1 MIIKRND
8 GTRADKQKKIVRACF
23 LEGIK
28 VTTLNSS
35 KKNLIIIFCIVFV
48 CLLLLCGRLG
58 WIQIVKGSEY
68 SEKAVEQQTRDTPI
82 EAERGVIYDTNGNE
96 LAVSVTCYT
105 IWVRPTDIKASGE
118 NQKEKTENVEKVAK
132 TLSETLG
139 MDYDEVKESVT
150 KEQSIVKIKKGVD
163 KETADK
169 IRDAELPGIEIA
181 EDTKRS
187 YPLGA
192 FASHV
197 IGTVTDDNTGLSGLE
212 LQYNTYL
219 SGVSGRWI
227 NYTDTGGNRLS
238 YGKERY
244 YQAEDGYSIVTT
256 IDQVIQHYTEKAIAQ
271 VQKKTS
277 AKRAMAIVM
286 NPKNGEILAMAQTP
300 EFDLNDPKTPLDKEE
315 QKKLK
320 SMSDEEKVAYWNK
333 MWRNSLISD
342 VYEPGSTF
350 KLLTTSIALE
360 EGITDL
366 DSTYT
371 CTGSIVVSGQR
382 IHCWRSYNPHGTQ
395 NLKQAVGNSCNP
407 VFVQLATEI
416 GIDKFYNYLA
426 TFGITGTTGID
437 FPGEGTAILQSKEAA
452 GPVGI
457 ATIGFGQGVAVTPI
471 QLITAVSAL
480 GNDGKLMQ
488 PKLVKELKDS
498 DGNTVEK
505 FDEKVVRQVVSK
517 ETADEICDI
526 MQYVVDE
533 GGAGTAAVEGY
544 KVGAKTGTANKVN
557 EQGTGY
563 TENTDSSCIAMA
575 PMDDPQVAV
584 LVIVDSPKGV
594 KFGSVTAAP
603 GVQQILSDT
612 LRYLNISPDEE
623 SQAKA
628 DEEKTEVPDVVG
640 ENVSEAIGMLGGAS
654 LSYDTDKEAAAE
666 SDFIVT
672 KQYPAAGTKVKK
684 GSKIY
689 LYK

>member
-1 MIIKRND
+1 M
-8 GTRADKQKKIVRACF
+8 
-23 LEGIK
+23 
-28 VTTLNSS
+28 TTLNSS

-48 CLLLLCGRLG
+48 LLLILCGRLG

-82 EAERGVIYDTNGNE
+82 EAERGIIYDTNGKE

-105 IWVRPTDIKASGE
+105 IWVRPTDVKSAE
-118 NQKEKTENVEKVAK
+118 TEKEKEANIEKVAE
-132 TLSETLG
+132 TLSETLELE
-139 MDYDEVKESVT
+139 YEEVKEDIT

-163 KETADK
+163 KDTADK
-169 IRDAELPGIEIA
+169 IREAELPGVEIA

-197 IGTVTDDNTGLSGLE
+197 LGSVTDDNTGLSGLE

-219 SGVSGRWI
+219 SGISGRWI
-227 NYTDTGGNRLS
+227 NYTDTSGNRLS
-238 YGKERY
+238 YGEEKY

-271 VQKKTS
+271 VQEKTS
-277 AKRAMAIVM
+277 ADRVLAIVM
-286 NPKNGEILAMAQTP
+286 NPKNGDILAMAQTP
-300 EFDLNDPKTPLDKEE
+300 EFDLNDPKTPLDKDE
-315 QKKLK
+315 QAKLEK
-320 SMSDEEKVAYWNK
+320 MSDEEKVAYWNQ

-350 KLLTTSIALE
+350 KLLTTAIALE

-366 DSTYT
+366 NSTYT
-371 CTGSIVVSGQR
+371 CTGSVVVSGQR
-382 IHCWRSYNPHGTQ
+382 IHCWRSYAPHGTQ
-395 NLKQAVGNSCNP
+395 TLEEAVGNSCNP

-416 GIDKFYNYLA
+416 GIDKFYNYMA

-437 FPGEGTAILQSKEAA
+437 FPGEGTAILQSKETA
-452 GPVGI
+452 GPVGL

-471 QLITAVSAL
+471 QLITAISSF
-480 GNDGKLMQ
+480 GNEGQLMK
-488 PKLVKELKDS
+488 PRLVKELRDS
-498 DGNTVEK
+498 DGNTVET
-505 FDEKVVRQVVSK
+505 FEPQVVRQVVSE
-517 ETADEICDI
+517 ETAEEICDI

-533 GGAGTAAVEGY
+533 GGAGTAKVEGY

-563 TENTDSSCIAMA
+563 SEETDSSCIAMA
-575 PMDDPQVAV
+575 PMDDPQIAV
-584 LVIVDSPKGV
+584 LVIADSPKGV

-603 GVQQILSDT
+603 GVQQILSDS

-623 SQAKA
+623 SQAAA
-628 DEEKTEVPDVVG
+628 DEEKVQVPDVVG
-640 ENVSEAIGMLGGAS
+640 ENVSEAVGILGGAS
-654 LSYDTDKEAAAE
+654 LSYDMDEDAAAE
-666 SDFIVT
+666 NDFIVT

-689 LYK
+689 LYE